1 MPTEKASTSTGQAS
15 KTKTPKKKESKD
27 LASKVDKKSSNKL
40 KEKKKENQLS
50 HPEKQRKLI
59 RSIIC
64 NITYLLVFS
73 NLTLNHP
80 TRQL

>member
-27 LASKVDKKSSNKL
+27 LASKVDKKFSNKSP
-40 KEKKKENQLS
+40 EKKIS
-50 HPEKQRKLI
+50 CLI
-59 RSIIC
+59 RKRKNLND

-80 TRQL
+80 THQL